1 MSDHRSL
8 SFVVVGHVD
17 HGKSTLIGRM
27 LHDTD
32 SLPEGKLEELKAVSA
47 RRGMPLE
54 WSFVLDAFQAER
66 DQAITIDSTQIR
78 FSTEQRDYV
87 IIDAPGHREFL
98 RNMLSGA
105 ALADA
110 AVLVVD
116 GAEGVQEQTRRHAYL
131 LHLLGL
137 SEVAVVVNKMDLV
150 NYDSNRF
157 YDVEKDVRAYLTELG
172 VTPRAVVPI
181 CAREGDN
188 LAGRSTNMDWYDG
201 ETLVDVLDRFAPRRA
216 PVEAPL
222 RITVQDIYRHDD
234 RRIIA
239 GRVESGIVRVGDTL
253 VFSPANEMAKVES
266 IETWGTEERA
276 VSARAGQPIGFTID
290 ERLFVERGDM
300 ASHHEHAPVLTNV
313 FRCHLFWFGRTPLTP
328 GSSYML
334 KMGTKRARVTV
345 ESIEK
350 VINTDSLDG
359 AVADELTRG
368 GVAEIVLRS
377 QVLLAVDSHQDHP
390 RTGRCVLV
398 DGFETVGGGVV
409 STEGYPD
416 QRQGLRPTPANIYTV
431 DHKVTAD
438 ARALRNGHKG
448 GVIWLTGLS
457 GAGKS
462 SLAMEAERK
471 LMAAGIQ
478 AYVLDGDNVRAGLNA
493 DLGFSPDDRAEN
505 IRRVSE
511 VAALFADAGMV
522 VLTAFI
528 SPYRADRERAR
539 SAAPGT
545 FHEVHVKADLA
556 TCEARDPKGLYRKAR
571 AGEIPEF
578 TGISAPYEEPE
589 SAELVVDTTNA
600 NLENS
605 VRQLVSYI
613 LSATNGS

>member
-78 FSTEQRDYV
+78 FSTAQRDYV

-150 NYDSNRF
+150 GFDSGRF

-188 LAGRSTNMDWYDG
+188 LASRSTNMDWYDG
-201 ETLVDVLDRFAPRRA
+201 ETLVEVLDRFAPRRA

-266 IETWGTEERA
+266 IETWGTEERT

-290 ERLFVERGDM
+290 ERLFVERGDV

-511 VAALFADAGMV
+511 VAALFADAGMI

-528 SPYRADRERAR
+528 SPYRADREKAR
-539 SAAPGT
+539 SAAPGA

-613 LSATNGS
+613 LAATNGS